1 VLCPLPFVLRAEL
14 AQKGH
19 HRAPVGEGR
28 LNQVE
33 RHESGEQKLVGAE
46 EITEQHCEQD
56 EKARDQS
63 QITFDGH
70 WRNRPPCCSGI
81 AITIPATRAPN
92 FTAHS
97 MIRRLHSCKIP
108 QLCEC
113 NCAFFTRYEP
123 RLKAPGPS
131 CFGSNTPKT
140 RLLWDA
146 CFDDARA
153 VKERDRL
160 ALLLLN

>member
-1 VLCPLPFVLRAEL
+1 ARQFRLRAKAKAAPFEWHRFAPSQLSTAIRRAEQCLKRRKQFSFDRTFSTSRFVLCPLPFVLRAEL

-33 RHESGEQKLVGAE
+33 RHESGEQKPVGAE

-70 WRNRPPCCSGI
+70 WRNRPPCCS
-81 AITIPATRAPN
+81 
-92 FTAHS
+92 
-97 MIRRLHSCKIP
+97 
-108 QLCEC
+108 
-113 NCAFFTRYEP
+113 
-123 RLKAPGPS
+123 
-131 CFGSNTPKT
+131 
-140 RLLWDA
+140 
-146 CFDDARA
+146 
-153 VKERDRL
+153 
-160 ALLLLN
+160 